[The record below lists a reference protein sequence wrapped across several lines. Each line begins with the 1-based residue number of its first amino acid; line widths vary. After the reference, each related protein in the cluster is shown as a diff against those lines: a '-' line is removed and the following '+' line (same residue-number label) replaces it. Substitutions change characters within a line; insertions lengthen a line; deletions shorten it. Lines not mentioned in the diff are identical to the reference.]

1 MADLA
6 GAYADA
12 RRRLQQL
19 VAGLDDTGLMAPV
32 PACPDWTVRDIVAHL
47 AGIAEEVVSGTY
59 FAGAA
64 DAWNDA
70 GLAAQRD
77 QWTASQVRSRRDRPV
92 SVMLAE
98 WADAAAALEPILAGA
113 VPRPLGSPAWLPSAP
128 VADLAVHLHD
138 VRGAIGLPGDR
149 DAPVTGLGL
158 RIYARWLGERLDQA
172 SLPALRLRAGEPE
185 WVEGSGQPAV
195 ALAAEPFELFRAI
208 SGRRSVDQV
217 RALAWDSDPE
227 PFLDVLSPYP
237 MPAAPLVE

>member
-77 QWTASQVRSRRDRPV
+77 QWTASQVRSDATAPCRSCSPNGPTRRRPWSRYSPAPSHGRRV
-92 SVMLAE
+92 HPLGCPQRQWPTWRSISMTC
-98 WADAAAALEPILAGA
+98 AAPSACQATETP
-113 VPRPLGSPAWLPSAP
+113 PRPDWACESTPAGWASGSTRPAC
-128 VADLAVHLHD
+128 
-138 VRGAIGLPGDR
+138 
-149 DAPVTGLGL
+149 
-158 RIYARWLGERLDQA
+158 
-172 SLPALRLRAGEPE
+172 PALRLRAGEP
-185 WVEGSGQPAV
+185 SG
-195 ALAAEPFELFRAI
+195 
-208 SGRRSVDQV
+208 
-217 RALAWDSDPE
+217 
-227 PFLDVLSPYP
+227 
-237 MPAAPLVE
+237 